1 MIKKPTGRQENKI
14 NEKQKTENEINE
26 RLSLQHK
33 INIIVVIY
41 K

>member
-1 MIKKPTGRQENKI
+1 MIKKPTGRQEKKI

-26 RLSLQHK
+26 RGSLQHK
-33 INIIVVIY
+33 INVIVVIY